1 MSRTGVRRRRLAV
14 LATGAVVAGFWAGP
28 VAQAL
33 GGSAEPVPVAGRSYV
48 VRSGDTL
55 WSIADRVAPGQD
67 PRPVVDAIASANEV
81 GPGLIVPGQTLVIPL
96 AG

>member
-1 MSRTGVRRRRLAV
+1 MSRTRVRRRRLAV
-14 LATGAVVAGFWAGP
+14 LVMGAVVGGFWVGP

-33 GGSAEPVPVAGRSYV
+33 GGSAEPVPVAARSYV

-55 WSIADRVAPGQD
+55 WSIAGRVAPGRD
-67 PRPVVDAIASANEV
+67 PRPVVDAIAAANQV
-81 GPGLIVPGQTLVIPL
+81 GPGAIVPGQTLLIPL

>member
-1 MSRTGVRRRRLAV
+1 M
-14 LATGAVVAGFWAGP
+14 ATGAVVAGLWAGP
-28 VAQAL
+28 AAQAL
-33 GGSAEPVPVAGRSYV
+33 GGSTAPVPVAGGSYV

-67 PRPVVDAIASANEV
+67 PRPVVDAIAAANQV
-81 GPGLIVPGQTLVIPL
+81 APGAIVPGQTLLVPL

>member
-1 MSRTGVRRRRLAV
+1 MSRTDVRRRRLAV
-14 LATGAVVAGFWAGP
+14 LAAGAVVAGFWAGP
-28 VAQAL
+28 VARAL
-33 GGSAEPVPVAGRSYV
+33 AGSAEPVSAAGRSYV

-67 PRPVVDAIASANEV
+67 PRPVVDAIAAANQV
-81 GPGLIVPGQTLVIPL
+81 GLDAIVPGQTLLIPL